1 MFTLPSIARGSR
13 LAAGVALAAAA
24 ALALAACGGSNGGT
38 AGGGSSGGGGGGEK
52 IAVTLITKDANNPYW
67 VAMQNGAKA
76 AAPAQNVA
84 LTIGFGAFDGD
95 EQGQVS
101 VIEEAIAR
109 GEKGILISPNGPGV
123 NDAITK
129 AKDAGVIVIAL
140 DTPPTPDPKIVDLII
155 ATDNF
160 KAGELI
166 GKWAAA
172 QLNGKKATIAMLD
185 LFNDKV
191 VSVDVQRDTGFLTG
205 MGIEVKDKTKNGSE
219 APTGKYTGGKG
230 GDYQIVCH
238 EPTKGTADAGKTAM
252 ETCLTKSKD
261 INVVYTINEPSA
273 AGAAEALVTAKVSGA
288 LVVSVDGGCNPGI
301 TSVKSGVIG
310 ATSQQYPLKM
320 GQLGLEDI
328 VKIAKGGEKPAN
340 SPGLDFLDA
349 GVSLVTDKPVSGLES
364 IDSTKGA
371 ELCWGKK

>member
-1 MFTLPSIARGSR
+1 
-13 LAAGVALAAAA
+13 VALAAAGRT
-24 ALALAACGGSNGGT
+24 ALAAW
-38 AGGGSSGGGGGGEK
+38 GGSSGGGSAGGGG
-52 IAVTLITKDANNPYW
+52 AQRRRWRDPVTRVTKDANNPYW
-67 VAMQNGAKA
+67 VAMQEGAKA
-76 AAPAQNVA
+76 AARAERDPHN
-84 LTIGFGAFDGD
+84 GFGAKDGD

-109 GEKGILISPNGPGV
+109 GDKGILIAPNGPGV
-123 NDAITK
+123 NDSITK
-129 AKDAGVIVIAL
+129 AKDAGMVVIAL

-205 MGIEVKDKTKNGSE
+205 MGIDVKDKTKNASE

-238 EPTKGTADAGKTAM
+238 EPTQGAADTGKTAM
-252 ETCLTKSKD
+252 ENCLSKSKD

-273 AGAAEALVTAKVSGA
+273 AGAAEALGTAKVSGA
-288 LVVSVDGGCNPGI
+288 IVVSVDGGCNPGI

-310 ATSQQYPLKM
+310 ATSQQYPQKM
-320 GQLGLEDI
+320 AELGLEA
-328 VKIAKGGEKPAN
+328 VAKIAKGGEPPAVT
-340 SPGLDFLDA
+340 PGLDFLDA